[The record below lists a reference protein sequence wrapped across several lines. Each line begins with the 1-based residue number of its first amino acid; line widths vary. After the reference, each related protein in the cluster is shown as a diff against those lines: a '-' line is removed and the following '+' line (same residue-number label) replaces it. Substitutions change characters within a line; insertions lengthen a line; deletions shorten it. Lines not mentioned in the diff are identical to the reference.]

1 MVGFCATVDVSS
13 PVLTAL
19 TPHLSFFDSESIYE
33 FDFGRV
39 TAACVVHD
47 ESSVHYIQSPS
58 ADILLYGKVHTFRD
72 GDSHTQIS
80 NANVDSILLSLFKQD
95 GPSFVSRLNGEF
107 AGVIEYS
114 NGETLVFTDR
124 LSTQPIFVT
133 SLNSG
138 IVLSTNLPALTSG
151 LDREFTWAETGLIEY
166 LTFNRVY
173 GTETPV
179 SEIDQIPPAAI
190 RSIKKSGKIHDEI
203 YWKPLYTPKDWNTD
217 SLVRTLADL
226 ISTILSERLSK
237 KHSYGLLLSGGSDSR
252 LFLSQANEH
261 DITAYTMGDWWNRE
275 VDLAHRAA
283 EIADVPFIFLRR
295 DDEYQ
300 KRVLKKSPAMCNFV
314 SQFNQAHALGFADRL
329 TNNVDFLI
337 NGMFADTLFKGHFFP
352 VPTFNTPVG
361 EFNPPFEKQFNNL
374 SEYVSYLGST
384 TVPEYIQ
391 TDTPFSELLNSM
403 YRSHGEKV
411 DSHGIEY
418 QDLQHMI
425 TTGAYYPLTNQ
436 KDILLY
442 ESLNHIA
449 PTITPFLDN
458 RLIDLHLTI
467 PASMQL
473 RGGLINQALT
483 HLSTELGALPH
494 SGTNVSPDKSFPY
507 HFVGYNLTRL
517 RRNVWPVSG
526 KRHFSNDPWP
536 NHAELIREHD
546 FILDS
551 LIEHNDLIERNRIL
565 DLRQIH
571 KQYDN
576 HLLGEN
582 HWNELY
588 SLVTVLNMPGLDN
601 IE

>member
-261 DITAYTMGDWWNRE
+261 DITAIRWVIGGIGKLTLHIERLKLPMCR
-275 VDLAHRAA
+275 L
-283 EIADVPFIFLRR
+283 FFS
-295 DDEYQ
+295 DETTNIKNEYL
-300 KRVLKKSPAMCNFV
+300 KRVQRCVILS
-314 SQFNQAHALGFADRL
+314 ADSTKL
-329 TNNVDFLI
+329 TL
-337 NGMFADTLFKGHFFP
+337 
-352 VPTFNTPVG
+352 
-361 EFNPPFEKQFNNL
+361 
-374 SEYVSYLGST
+374 
-384 TVPEYIQ
+384 
-391 TDTPFSELLNSM
+391 
-403 YRSHGEKV
+403 
-411 DSHGIEY
+411 
-418 QDLQHMI
+418 
-425 TTGAYYPLTNQ
+425 
-436 KDILLY
+436 
-442 ESLNHIA
+442 
-449 PTITPFLDN
+449 
-458 RLIDLHLTI
+458 
-467 PASMQL
+467 
-473 RGGLINQALT
+473 
-483 HLSTELGALPH
+483 
-494 SGTNVSPDKSFPY
+494 
-507 HFVGYNLTRL
+507 
-517 RRNVWPVSG
+517 
-526 KRHFSNDPWP
+526 
-536 NHAELIREHD
+536 
-546 FILDS
+546 
-551 LIEHNDLIERNRIL
+551 L
-565 DLRQIH
+565 DLPTALQIM
-571 KQYDN
+571 
-576 HLLGEN
+576 LI
-582 HWNELY
+582 
-588 SLVTVLNMPGLDN
+588 S
-601 IE
+601 